1 VDDHQFAYLKKI
13 GKTKTLIQTVL
24 KQQNGIEKK
33 KKNIDTKLM
42 GASPVSVLLCKNV
55 FHIQG

>member
-1 VDDHQFAYLKKI
+1 LTRI